1 MALWSGLRISR
12 KTCGPRSVFQAGK
25 QILSSARGFSST
37 GVFPLRPKDRLPR
50 RRSQRGVPP
59 AGGHGD
65 LSWDR
70 SGGSPAP
77 LSSVQGSSAQRPPA
91 SLKAVL
97 QGAGLSQRSHFPV
110 ASSILSNKF
119 TLQEKRKGWGEKKEK
134 IFTVVI
140 HSSHARSGAKLA
152 DPAFFLNG
160 YFLSWVL
167 RTSLEGRY

>member
-1 MALWSGLRISR
+1 MALRSGLRISR

-25 QILSSARGFSST
+25 QILSSARGFSSS

-59 AGGHGD
+59 AGGRGD

-91 SLKAVL
+91 SLKAAL

-119 TLQEKRKGWGEKKEK
+119 TLQEKRKGWGEKKK
-134 IFTVVI
+134 RKR
-140 HSSHARSGAKLA
+140 SSPWWFIVHTLAREPNL
-152 DPAFFLNG
+152 PTR
-160 YFLSWVL
+160 LSSWTGTFSPECL
-167 RTSLEGRY
+167 GQA